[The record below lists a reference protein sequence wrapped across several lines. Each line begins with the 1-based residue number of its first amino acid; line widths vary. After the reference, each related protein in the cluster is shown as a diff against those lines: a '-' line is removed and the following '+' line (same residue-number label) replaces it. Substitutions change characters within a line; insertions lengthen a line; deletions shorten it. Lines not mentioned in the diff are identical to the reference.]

1 MRPSSLVPIVAL
13 LLLPFGA
20 VIAGAPNQLTPQE
33 IKDGW
38 KLLFDGTSTNG
49 WRGLSSE
56 TFPDKGWSVVDG
68 TLRHEKSGGGG
79 DIVTTQDHLNF
90 ELSWEWKIGEA
101 GNSGVKYNLPDPRK
115 AVGFEFQMLDDLK
128 HPDAAKG
135 AIHQTGALYDLI
147 EPDPARKVRPP
158 GEWNQ
163 SRLLVE
169 GTHVEQWLN
178 GAMTLSF
185 EIGSPALLERVAKS
199 KYAKVKGFGV
209 KVASPILLQDH
220 GDEVVFRDLKIRDL
234 PAK

>member
-1 MRPSSLVPIVAL
+1 MRPHALFSIVAM
-13 LLLPFGA
+13 LLPVGA
-20 VIAGAPNQLTPQE
+20 AIAGAPNQLTSQE

-38 KLLFDGTSTNG
+38 KLLFDGTSSNG
-49 WRGLSSE
+49 WRGLATES
-56 TFPDKGWSVVDG
+56 FPDKGWRVVDG
-68 TLRHEKSGGGG
+68 TLRHEKAGGGG

-101 GNSGVKYNLPDPRK
+101 GNSGVKYNLPDPKK
-115 AVGFEFQMLDDLK
+115 AVGFEFQMLDDQK
-128 HPDAAKG
+128 HPDAARG
-135 AIHQTGALYDLI
+135 TIHQTGALYDLI
-147 EPDPARKVRPP
+147 EPDPSRKARPA

-163 SRLLVE
+163 SRLLVD

-199 KYAKVKGFGV
+199 KYAKVNGFGV
-209 KVASPILLQDH
+209 KTASPILLQDH

-234 PAK
+234 PSK